1 MKSIIKNILMLLAI
15 TCLFAMEGCKEDVL
29 GPVHYGEKPEKVK
42 DYSVESLAGGA
53 KITFKMPPSEDLLCV
68 KAVYKV
74 ASGLKREAKS
84 SLYKN
89 YLIVDGFEKA
99 GEFEVTLFAVAKGEV
114 ESDPTQVKIVT
125 LTPPYEQA
133 FNEIKMQETF
143 GGVNVAYKNENEADL
158 VYQLLEKNKNN
169 EWEEKYTHYS
179 NFKEGD
185 FSVRGYDTLDIS
197 FGIFVKD
204 RWGNMSDTL
213 FRTCKP
219 LFETLIDKKKF
230 KDLALPGDMNI
241 PHSNYPQ
248 WVLSRIWDNI
258 TTGGECFFHT
268 SGNIPMPSHF
278 SIDLGQKVKLSRFK
292 YWQRPSDVFKNQNV
306 RKFEIWGSNNPNQ
319 DGSWDGWT
327 KLGDF
332 ESIKPS
338 GRPDGEVTNEDKD
351 YAAKGE
357 DFDMPMGAPAYR
369 YLRWNSIETW
379 SKIKCVSIAELTFWG
394 KVEE

>member
-1 MKSIIKNILMLLAI
+1 MKSIIKNTLMLLAI

-29 GPVHYGEKPEKVK
+29 GPVHYGKKPDMVK

-99 GEFEVTLFAVAKGEV
+99 GEFEVTLYAVAKGEV

-158 VYQLLEKNKNN
+158 VYQLLEKNKND
-169 EWEEKYTHYS
+169 EWVEKYTHYS

-268 SGNIPMPSHF
+268 NGNIPMPSHF
-278 SIDLGQKVKLSRFK
+278 SIDLGQKIKLSRFK

>member
-1 MKSIIKNILMLLAI
+1 MKSIIRNTLILLTI
-15 TCLFAMEGCKEDVL
+15 TCLFFLGGCKEDVL
-29 GPVHYGEKPEKVK
+29 GPLYYGQKPDPVK
-42 DYSVESLAGGA
+42 DYSIESLAGGA
-53 KITFKMPPSEDLLCV
+53 RISFKMPSSHDLMYV
-68 KAVYKV
+68 KAVYKI
-74 ASGLKREAKS
+74 ASGLQREAKS

-99 GEFEVTLFAVAKGEV
+99 GEYEVMLYAVAKGEV
-114 ESDPTQVKIVT
+114 ESDPTPLKINT
-125 LTPPYEQA
+125 LTPPYLET
-133 FNEIKMQETF
+133 FNNIKLQETF
-143 GGVNVAYKNENEADL
+143 GGVNITYKNENEADL
-158 VYQLLEKNKNN
+158 VYQLLEKGENNK
-169 EWEEKYTHYS
+169 WVEKYTHYS

-185 FSVRGYDTLDIS
+185 FSVRGYDTLNLD

-248 WVLSRIWDNI
+248 WVLSRIWDDKTI
-258 TTGGECFFHT
+258 GGECFFHT
-268 SGNIPMPSHF
+268 NGNIPMPSHF
-278 SIDLGQKVKLSRFK
+278 SIDLGAKIKISRLK
-292 YWQRPSDVFKNQNV
+292 YWQRPSDVFMNQNV
-306 RKFEIWGSNNPNQ
+306 RKFELWGSNNPHP
-319 DGSWDGWT
+319 DGSWDSWT
-327 KLGDF
+327 KIGDF

-338 GRPDGEVTNEDKD
+338 GRPDGEVTTEDKE

-357 DFDMPMGAPAYR
+357 DFDMPMGAPSYR

-379 SKIKCVSIAELTFWG
+379 SRIKCVSIAELTFWG